1 LRCQDY
7 RIDIQASE
15 LMMSLL
21 GVAFAMREP
30 ETGVFA
36 KSTIFAVEPRSAKAL
51 LVAVGCTIAAW
62 GLRWAIGFVE
72 PGVAPLPVFL
82 ASTLVAAAWAGIP
95 AGAFAAALGFVLSWL
110 AFFSASPGTFSPA
123 GIALYAFSAVA
134 VISVAERYRGLVR
147 RLESKETAFRRQ
159 LSLIQEENDALAQ
172 IASDVSL
179 PQTLGKLTQT
189 IERYCEGRTVAS
201 VMLLDP
207 DGSLRIGAAPRL
219 SEAFSAAI
227 DGKQIGPAAGSCGTA
242 AYRKLPVYVT
252 DIETDPLWADYRQ
265 AALQH
270 GLVSCWSV
278 PIMSKNDTV
287 LGTFAVYHREKR
299 EPSEEDKQIVALLT
313 RIAALAIEH
322 ENDKMQRRRGE
333 EVAQR
338 LAAIV
343 QSSEDAIVGKDLNGT
358 ITSWNGSAERLFGY
372 TAEDAIGKPITILIP
387 EDRLQEEADIIRRL
401 RSGQHVEHFETVRRR
416 QDGTPI
422 EISVAV
428 SPIKNSAGEVIGASK
443 TARDITERKR
453 RDERIVVLARE
464 AEHRSKNLLAT
475 VQATIRLTQADTP
488 ADLKEAIA
496 GRIQALAHVH
506 ALFVETKWA
515 GADVQNLVAQELS
528 PYCRGEEKRAVIDGV
543 SVMLQPDAA
552 QAIAVCLH
560 ELATNAAKYGALSL
574 PGGRVH
580 VDWSMQ
586 TDGRIIFH
594 WSEAGGPA
602 VAEPTRRGFGM
613 HVMQRMIKSLN
624 GEVRLDWRP
633 EGLACEITLA
643 PERRAG

>member
-1 LRCQDY
+1 ML
-7 RIDIQASE
+7 
-15 LMMSLL
+15 
-21 GVAFAMREP
+21 EP
-30 ETGVFA
+30 DAQPIA
-36 KSTIFAVEPRSAKAL
+36 KSTIFPVEPRSVKAI
-51 LVAVGCTIAAW
+51 LVALGCTVVALVVRGAV
-62 GLRWAIGFVE
+62 GYVE
-72 PGVAPLPVFL
+72 PGVAPFPVFL
-82 ASTLVAAAWAGIP
+82 ASALVAAAWAGIL
-95 AGAFAAALGFVLSWL
+95 AGATAAGLGFLLSWL
-110 AFFSASPGTFSPA
+110 VFSSASPGTFSPT
-123 GIALYAFSAVA
+123 GIALYAVSAAA
-134 VISVAERYRGLVR
+134 VVSVAERCRALVR
-147 RLESKETAFRRQ
+147 RLESKETAFQRQ

-179 PQTLGKLTQT
+179 RQTLGKLTQT

-207 DGSLRIGAAPRL
+207 ATGRLRIGAAPRL
-219 SEAFSAAI
+219 PAAFSAAI

-299 EPSEEDKQIVALLT
+299 EPNEEDKQIVALLT

-343 QSSEDAIVGKDLNGT
+343 QSSEDAIVGKDLNGI

-372 TAEDAIGKPITILIP
+372 TANDAIGKPITILIP

-401 RSGQHVEHFETVRRR
+401 RSGQHVEHFETVRQRKN
-416 QDGTPI
+416 GTPI

-453 RDERIVVLARE
+453 RDEQIVVLARE

-506 ALFVETKWA
+506 ALFVETRWA
-515 GADVQNLVAQELS
+515 GADLQNLVAQELS
-528 PYCRGEEKRAVIDGV
+528 PYCRGDDKRAMVDGV
-543 SVMLQPDAA
+543 SVMLRPDAA

-580 VDWSMQ
+580 VDWSMA
-586 TDGRIIFH
+586 TDGRLMFH

-613 HVMQRMIKSLN
+613 HVMERMIVSLK

-633 EGLACEITLA
+633 QGLACEILLDT
-643 PERRAG
+643 

>member
-1 LRCQDY
+1 
-7 RIDIQASE
+7 
-15 LMMSLL
+15 
-21 GVAFAMREP
+21 
-30 ETGVFA
+30 
-36 KSTIFAVEPRSAKAL
+36 
-51 LVAVGCTIAAW
+51 
-62 GLRWAIGFVE
+62 
-72 PGVAPLPVFL
+72 
-82 ASTLVAAAWAGIP
+82 
-95 AGAFAAALGFVLSWL
+95 
-110 AFFSASPGTFSPA
+110 
-123 GIALYAFSAVA
+123 
-134 VISVAERYRGLVR
+134 
-147 RLESKETAFRRQ
+147 
-159 LSLIQEENDALAQ
+159 
-172 IASDVSL
+172 
-179 PQTLGKLTQT
+179 
-189 IERYCEGRTVAS
+189 
-201 VMLLDP
+201 MLLDP
-207 DGSLRIGAAPRL
+207 DSGRLRIGAAPRL
-219 SEAFSAAI
+219 PEAFSAAI

-242 AYRKLPVYVT
+242 AYCKLPVYVT

-270 GLVSCWSV
+270 GLVSCWFV

-299 EPSEEDKQIVALLT
+299 KPNEEDTQIVALLT

-322 ENDKMQRRRGE
+322 ENDKAQRRRGE

-343 QSSEDAIVGKDLNGT
+343 QSSEDAIVGKDLNGI

-416 QDGTPI
+416 RNGTPI

-453 RDERIVVLARE
+453 RDEQIVVLARE

-515 GADVQNLVAQELS
+515 GADLQNLVAQELS
-528 PYCRGEEKRAVIDGV
+528 PYCLDDGKSRGGRGGERHAATRCRPGDRRSVCTNWRRMQRSTAPCRCPAGV
-543 SVMLQPDAA
+543 SMS
-552 QAIAVCLH
+552 
-560 ELATNAAKYGALSL
+560 T
-574 PGGRVH
+574 GR
-580 VDWSMQ
+580 
-586 TDGRIIFH
+586 
-594 WSEAGGPA
+594 
-602 VAEPTRRGFGM
+602 
-613 HVMQRMIKSLN
+613 
-624 GEVRLDWRP
+624 
-633 EGLACEITLA
+633 
-643 PERRAG
+643 

>member
-1 LRCQDY
+1 MTLRW
-7 RIDIQASE
+7 
-15 LMMSLL
+15 
-21 GVAFAMREP
+21 GGFAMLKP
-30 ETGVFA
+30 ESETLA
-36 KSTIFAVEPRSAKAL
+36 RPAIFAVEPRSWKAF
-51 LVAVGCTIAAW
+51 LVAVGCTGVAW
-62 GLRWAIGFVE
+62 AMRWAIGYIG
-72 PGVAPLPVFL
+72 PGVSPFPIFL

-95 AGAFAAALGFVLSWL
+95 AGAFAATLGFLLSWL
-110 AFFSASPGTFSPA
+110 VFSSASPGTFSLA
-123 GIALYAFSAVA
+123 GIGLYAFSAIA
-134 VISVAERYRGLVR
+134 VIIVAERYRTLER

-179 PQTLGKLTQT
+179 SQILGKLTQT

-201 VMLLDP
+201 VMILDP
-207 DGSLRIGAAPRL
+207 VAGRLRVGAAPRL
-219 SEAFSAAI
+219 PEAFSAAI

-252 DIETDPLWADYRQ
+252 DIETDPLWADYRR

-278 PIMSKNDTV
+278 PIMSKDDTV

-299 EPSEEDKQIVALLT
+299 EPKDEDKQIVSLLT

-322 ENDKMQRRRGE
+322 ENDKAQRRRGD

-343 QSSEDAIVGKDLNGT
+343 QSSEDAIVGKDLNGV
-358 ITSWNGSAERLFGY
+358 IMSWNSSAERLFGY
-372 TAEDAIGKPITILIP
+372 TAEDAIGQPITILIP
-387 EDRLQEEADIIRRL
+387 EDRLQEEADIMRRL
-401 RSGQHVEHFETVRRR
+401 RSGQHVEHFETVRLRNN
-416 QDGTPI
+416 GAPI

-453 RDERIVVLARE
+453 RDEQIVVLARE

-475 VQATIRLTQADTP
+475 VQATIRLTQADTS

-496 GRIQALAHVH
+496 GRIQALAQVH
-506 ALFVETKWA
+506 ALFVETRWA
-515 GADVQNLVAQELS
+515 GADLQNLVAQELS
-528 PYCRGEEKRAVIDGV
+528 PYCQGDEKRAVAEGA

-552 QAIAVCLH
+552 QAIGICLH

-574 PGGRVH
+574 PEGRVQ
-580 VDWSMQ
+580 VDWSVA
-586 TDGRIIFH
+586 TDGRLLFH
-594 WSEAGGPA
+594 WSEVGGPA
-602 VAEPTRRGFGM
+602 VAEPTRRYFGM
-613 HVMQRMIKSLN
+613 QVMERMIVALG

-633 EGLACEITLA
+633 EGLTCEIVMDA
-643 PERRAG
+643 

>member
-1 LRCQDY
+1 
-7 RIDIQASE
+7 
-15 LMMSLL
+15 
-21 GVAFAMREP
+21 MREP
-30 ETGVFA
+30 ETEAFA
-36 KSTIFAVEPRSAKAL
+36 KSTIFAVEPRSAKAF
-51 LVAVGCTIAAW
+51 LVAMGCTVVAW
-62 GLRWAIGFVE
+62 VVRWAIGYVG
-72 PGVAPLPVFL
+72 PGVSPFPVFL
-82 ASTLVAAAWAGIP
+82 ASTLMAAAWAGIP
-95 AGAFAAALGFVLSWL
+95 AGAFAAVLGFVLSWL

-123 GIALYAFSAVA
+123 GIALYSLSAIA
-134 VISVAERYRGLVR
+134 VIYVAERYRTLLR

-159 LSLIQEENDALAQ
+159 LSLIQEENGALAQ

-201 VMLLDP
+201 VMLLAP
-207 DGSLRIGAAPRL
+207 DSDRLCIGAAPRL
-219 SEAFSAAI
+219 PEAFSAAI

-252 DIETDPLWADYRQ
+252 DIETDPLWANYRQ

-299 EPSEEDKQIVALLT
+299 EPNEEDKQIVALLT

-322 ENDKMQRRRGE
+322 ENDKTQRRRGE

-343 QSSEDAIVGKDLNGT
+343 QSSEDAIVGKDLNGI
-358 ITSWNGSAERLFGY
+358 ITSWNESAQRLFGY

-387 EDRLQEEADIIRRL
+387 EDRLQEEAEILRHL
-401 RSGQHVEHFETVRRR
+401 RSGQRVEHFETVRRR
-416 QDGTPI
+416 KNGTPI

-453 RDERIVVLARE
+453 RDEQIVVLARE

-488 ADLKEAIA
+488 ADLKAAIA

-515 GADVQNLVAQELS
+515 GADLQNLVAQELS
-528 PYCRGEEKRAVIDGV
+528 PYCRGDEKRAVIEGA

-580 VDWSMQ
+580 VDWSMA
-586 TDGRIIFH
+586 TDGRLIFH

-613 HVMQRMIKSLN
+613 HVMERMIVSLN

-633 EGLACEITLA
+633 EGLACEIAL
-643 PERRAG
+643 GHIFKCD

>member
-1 LRCQDY
+1 MQK
-7 RIDIQASE
+7 
-15 LMMSLL
+15 
-21 GVAFAMREP
+21 P
-30 ETGVFA
+30 ETEA
-36 KSTIFAVEPRSAKAL
+36 LARPTIFAVKPRSWSAF
-51 LVAVGCTIAAW
+51 LVAIGCTAVAW
-62 GLRWAIGFVE
+62 AVRWAIGYVG
-72 PGVAPLPVFL
+72 PGVSPFPVFL
-82 ASTLVAAAWAGIP
+82 ASTLVVAAWAGIP
-95 AGAFAAALGFVLSWL
+95 AGASAAALGFLLSWL
-110 AFFSASPGTFSPA
+110 VFSSASPGTFSLA
-123 GIALYAFSAVA
+123 GIALYAFSAIA
-134 VISVAERYRGLVR
+134 VISVAERYRALVR

-179 PQTLGKLTQT
+179 PQILGKLTQT
-189 IERYCEGRTVAS
+189 IERYCGGRTLAS

-207 DGSLRIGAAPRL
+207 GSGRLRMGAAPRL
-219 SEAFSAAI
+219 PEAFSAAI
-227 DGKQIGPAAGSCGTA
+227 EGEEIGPAAGSCGTA
-242 AYRKLPVYVT
+242 AYLKRPVYVG

-278 PIMSKNDTV
+278 PIMSKDDTV

-299 EPSEEDKQIVALLT
+299 EPNEEDKQIVALLT

-322 ENDKMQRRRGE
+322 ENDKTQRRRDE

-343 QSSEDAIVGKDLNGT
+343 QSSEDAIVGKDLNGI
-358 ITSWNGSAERLFGY
+358 ITNWNGGAERLFGY

-387 EDRLQEEADIIRRL
+387 DDRLQEEADIMRRL
-401 RSGQHVEHFETVRRR
+401 RSGQYVKHFETVRRR
-416 QDGTPI
+416 QNGTPI

-453 RDERIVVLARE
+453 RDEQIVVLARE

-515 GADVQNLVAQELS
+515 GADLQNLVTQELS
-528 PYCRGEEKRAVIDGV
+528 PYCRGDEKRAVVEGPT
-543 SVMLQPDAA
+543 VMLQPDAA

-580 VDWSMQ
+580 VDWSVA
-586 TDGRIIFH
+586 TDGRLIFH
-594 WSEAGGPA
+594 WSEVGGPA
-602 VAEPTRRGFGM
+602 VTEPTRRGFGM
-613 HVMQRMIKSLN
+613 HVMERMIVSLN
-624 GEVRLDWRP
+624 GRVRLDWRP
-633 EGLACEITLA
+633 QGLACEILLDI
-643 PERRAG
+643 

>member
-1 LRCQDY
+1 
-7 RIDIQASE
+7 
-15 LMMSLL
+15 
-21 GVAFAMREP
+21 V
-30 ETGVFA
+30 
-36 KSTIFAVEPRSAKAL
+36 
-51 LVAVGCTIAAW
+51 
-62 GLRWAIGFVE
+62 
-72 PGVAPLPVFL
+72 
-82 ASTLVAAAWAGIP
+82 AAWAGIP
-95 AGAFAAALGFVLSWL
+95 AGAFAAALGFLLSWL
-110 AFFSASPGTFSPA
+110 VFSSASPGTFSPA
-123 GIALYAFSAVA
+123 GITLYAFSAIA
-134 VISVAERYRGLVR
+134 VIYVAERYRTLVR

-159 LSLIQEENDALAQ
+159 LSLVQEENDALAQ

-179 PQTLGKLTQT
+179 PQILGKLTQT

-207 DGSLRIGAAPRL
+207 VGGRLCIGAAPRL
-219 SEAFSAAI
+219 PQAFSAAI
-227 DGKQIGPAAGSCGTA
+227 DGKEIGPAAGSCGTA

-252 DIETDPLWADYRQ
+252 DIETDPLWAVYRD

-278 PIMSKNDTV
+278 PIMSRDDTV

-299 EPSEEDKQIVALLT
+299 EPNEEDKQIVALLT

-322 ENDKMQRRRGE
+322 ENDKTERRRGE

-343 QSSEDAIVGKDLNGT
+343 QSSEDAIVGKDFNGI

-387 EDRLQEEADIIRRL
+387 KERLQEETDILRRL
-401 RSGQHVEHFETVRRR
+401 RSGQSVDHFETVRRHKN
-416 QDGTPI
+416 GTLI

-428 SPIKNSAGEVIGASK
+428 SPIKNSTGEVIGASK
-443 TARDITERKR
+443 TARDVTERKR
-453 RDERIVVLARE
+453 RDEQIVVLARE

-506 ALFVETKWA
+506 ALFVETRWA
-515 GADVQNLVAQELS
+515 GADLQNLVAQELS
-528 PYCRGEEKRAVIDGV
+528 PYCQSDEKRAVIEGA
-543 SVMLQPDAA
+543 SVMLRPDAA

-574 PGGRVH
+574 PGGRV
-580 VDWSMQ
+580 DLNWSMAP
-586 TDGRIIFH
+586 DGRLIFH
-594 WSEAGGPA
+594 WSEVGGPA
-602 VAEPTRRGFGM
+602 VADPKRRGFGM
-613 HVMQRMIKSLN
+613 HVMERMIGSLD
-624 GEVRLDWRP
+624 GEARFDWRP
-633 EGLACEITLA
+633 DGLACEIVLSI
-643 PERRAG
+643 